1 MRHTSLA
8 LLSPLAALVLMAGCA
23 SVPAPQDGAQPSVM
37 LVDSL
42 YFTNAMN
49 DQPDVQRTVRSVA
62 AGATDV
68 AYFPMAQLKQCPK
81 DAAACSWG
89 VLNAQRT
96 VSAARLTPDGV
107 AVKLDVVV
115 DIDRRQQVN
124 RPDYAM
130 AMAIPSDIPALQS
143 KQNIKQD
150 LLIAYGKPSRIELR
164 HGIVYQVCAMRLN
177 AARQP
182 IDQCNITDY

>member
-1 MRHTSLA
+1 MRHPISSLFSSLA
-8 LLSPLAALVLMAGCA
+8 IVLLATGCA
-23 SVPAPQDGAQPSVM
+23 SVSAPPDNQSAVM

-49 DQPDVQRTVRSVA
+49 DQPDVQRTVRPLA
-62 AGATDV
+62 AGTSDV
-68 AYFPMAQLKQCPK
+68 AYFPMAQVKQCDK
-81 DAAACSWG
+81 EGAACSWG

-96 VSAARLTPDGV
+96 VHAPRAGADGV
-107 AVKLDVVV
+107 TLKLEVMV
-115 DIDRRQQVN
+115 DIDRRQQVS

-130 AMAIPSDIPALQS
+130 AMAIPSDVAAIQS

-150 LLIAYGKPSRIELR
+150 LVVGYGKPSRIELR
-164 HGIVYQVCAMRLN
+164 HGVVYQLCAMRLD